1 MTTQFI
7 GMKELRQN
15 IAKVAKRAQQ
25 KNERYIVLRKNK
37 PIFELR
43 PFSLKERKRE
53 EFFASIRAAEEDVK
67 AGRIYTQDEIEKKL
81 GL

>member
-37 PIFELR
+37 PVFELR
-43 PFSLKERKRE
+43 PLSVKERKRE
-53 EFFASIRAAEEDVK
+53 EFIASIRTAEEDAR
-67 AGRIYTQDEIEKKL
+67 AGRVYTQEEIEKKL

>member
-1 MTTQFI
+1 
-7 GMKELRQN
+7 MKELRQN

-43 PFSLKERKRE
+43 PLSVKERKRE
-53 EFFASIRAAEEDVK
+53 EFFASIRAAQEDVK
-67 AGRIYTQDEIEKKL
+67 AGRVYSHEEVKKRL